1 MYNRKKKR
9 ALYSIKFKDSEPL
22 TDEWYEDTSE
32 KLKKNIEDG
41 NADKIK
47 QYQEPLNQNVSN
59 SAVINNSVIDD
70 PKALNPPLKNKTN
83 KNDSISSEN
92 LNNEYTPS
100 ENQYTSS
107 NKSKKINFS
116 LQNVFIS
123 LFVLVG
129 LYFLYKHF
137 SNSKGKLFFG
147 ARECASYDI
156 SNAYNM
162 VR

>member
-9 ALYSIKFKDSEPL
+9 ALYSITFKDSEPL
-22 TDEWYEDTSE
+22 TDEWYEDTSD

-41 NADKIK
+41 NEDKIK

-59 SAVINNSVIDD
+59 SVVIDNSVIDD
-70 PKALNPPLKNKTN
+70 PKALNPPLKNITM
-83 KNDSISSEN
+83 KNESISSKN
-92 LNNEYTPS
+92 LNDK
-100 ENQYTSS
+100 YTSS

-123 LFVLVG
+123 LFVLIG

>member
-22 TDEWYEDTSE
+22 TDEWYEDTSD

-47 QYQEPLNQNVSN
+47 QQQKPLNQNVSN
-59 SAVINNSVIDD
+59 AVVIDNSVTDD
-70 PKALNPPLKNKTN
+70 PKSLTPPLKNISK
-83 KNDSISSEN
+83 KNESISSEN
-92 LNNEYTPS
+92 LNDKYTS
-100 ENQYTSS
+100 SKNQYTSS

>member
-22 TDEWYEDTSE
+22 TDEWYEDTSD

-47 QYQEPLNQNVSN
+47 QYQEPLNKNVSN
-59 SAVINNSVIDD
+59 SSVIGNSVTDD
-70 PKALNPPLKNKTN
+70 PKALNPPIKNTAT

-92 LNNEYTPS
+92 LNDEYTPTK
-100 ENQYTSS
+100 NQYKST

-137 SNSKGKLFFG
+137 SKSKGKLFFG

-162 VR
+162 IR

>member
-1 MYNRKKKR
+1 
-9 ALYSIKFKDSEPL
+9 
-22 TDEWYEDTSE
+22 T
-32 KLKKNIEDG
+32 
-41 NADKIK
+41 
-47 QYQEPLNQNVSN
+47 
-59 SAVINNSVIDD
+59 DD
-70 PKALNPPLKNKTN
+70 PKSLTPPLKNISK
-83 KNDSISSEN
+83 KNESISSEN
-92 LNNEYTPS
+92 LNDKYTS
-100 ENQYTSS
+100 SKNQYTSS